1 MSTKFV
7 KSDIMKIIST
17 VIHIIKPDIK
27 KIILTLILTSPL
39 LYSIIFNTIHPLM
52 SLYLPFL
59 ISLCY
64 FGYFDC
70 GNSSPWV
77 VPYYVAYLISF
88 LVAILPWYLVSC
100 LIVFARSKIFRKH
113 SSVNK

>member
-1 MSTKFV
+1 MKFM
-7 KSDIMKIIST
+7 KPDIDKIILT
-17 VIHIIKPDIK
+17 VILLIKPDIK
-27 KIILTLILTSPL
+27 KIILTLILISPL
-39 LYSIIFNTIHPLM
+39 LYSIIFDTIHPLM

-70 GNSSPWV
+70 GNSSPWF
-77 VPYYVAYLISF
+77 VPYYVAYSISF

-100 LIVFARSKIFRKH
+100 LIVLAWSKIFGKN
-113 SSVNK
+113 SS